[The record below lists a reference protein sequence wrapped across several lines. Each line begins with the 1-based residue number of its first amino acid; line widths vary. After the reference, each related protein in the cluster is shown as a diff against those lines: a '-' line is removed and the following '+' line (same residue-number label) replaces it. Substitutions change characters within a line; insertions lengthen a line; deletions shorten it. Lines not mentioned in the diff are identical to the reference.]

1 MKVPT
6 MVEVIQADL
15 KKRVLEGEYVPGDRL
30 NVDELARILNVSKT
44 PIREALGRLARE
56 GLVQSQPRI
65 GWRVSLLSLEEFFQ
79 YQETQHMIK
88 LYLAEQIVPFA
99 SKINFTRIEKMN
111 GNMRHF
117 LETRQFE
124 RLLEENDR
132 FHMEIYGVYPNKVL
146 LDYLD
151 EVNNTIRLQRIHMME
166 RQLLSPDSPLLQD
179 APKDHGEI
187 IEALKSGD
195 RGRILETSAR
205 HQATILAA
213 LQKPGEEEPKEALA

>member
-6 MVEVIQADL
+6 MVEVIQAEL
-15 KKRVLEGEYVPGDRL
+15 KKRVLDGEYVPGDRL
-30 NVDELARILNVSKT
+30 NVDELARVLNVSKT

-56 GLVQSQPRI
+56 GIVQSQPRI

-79 YQETQHMIK
+79 YQETQHILK
-88 LYLAEQIVPFA
+88 TYLAEQIFPYLE
-99 SKINFTRIEKMN
+99 KIDIKKIEKMN

-117 LETRQFE
+117 ISTGQFD
-124 RLLEENDR
+124 RMLEENDN
-132 FHMEIYGVYPNKVL
+132 FHMEIFSVYPNKVL
-146 LDYLD
+146 LEYLE

-179 APKDHGEI
+179 APKDHEEI
-187 IEALKSGD
+187 IEAIKSGD
-195 RGRILETSAR
+195 RNRIIETSAK

-213 LQKPGEEEPKEALA
+213 LQRPGKAS

>member
-1 MKVPT
+1 M
-6 MVEVIQADL
+6 
-15 KKRVLEGEYVPGDRL
+15 
-30 NVDELARILNVSKT
+30 
-44 PIREALGRLARE
+44 GRLARE

-88 LYLAEQIVPFA
+88 TYLAEQIIPYA
-99 SKINFTRIEKMN
+99 SKINFPKIEKMN
-111 GNMRHF
+111 GNMLHF

-132 FHMEIYGVYPNKVL
+132 FHMEIYSVYPNKVL
-146 LDYLD
+146 LEYLD

-195 RGRILETSAR
+195 RVRILEASER

-213 LQKPGEEEPKEALA
+213 LQKPGEEGPKEVLA

>member
-111 GNMRHF
+111 GNMRYF

-187 IEALKSGD
+187 IDALKSGD
-195 RGRILETSAR
+195 RARIIEASAR